1 MEEKNKRK
9 REDEEKKKEEKKEEK
24 KEDEEYYEQLARL
37 SKIKEAGEKLKKEI
51 DRGKEAAE
59 KFWERLKQYEFIS
72 AIGMAIPFANKIIE
86 ENLEEEQLA
95 RLEEAKKETNEI
107 FHIFIIVPEE
117 KAKELQKLSMDAI
130 KATIDLKPKLWLHFF
145 TPKELWQLSFDGKYE
160 FLEAIAMAI
169 PIHDTGILG
178 ALRVASIHK
187 MMVINKF
194 ERYVVSYVLAGS
206 LVRGQATQ
214 TSDVDV
220 FVIIDD
226 TDVKRMSRFEL
237 RERLRSIIYSYAIE
251 ANERANSKNK
261 LSPQIYILTEFWEAV
276 KEAHPVIFTFIRDG
290 VPLYDRGAF
299 MPWKLL
305 LKMGKIKPSPEAI
318 EMFMSLGEKVVENVK
333 KKMTGLITEDIYWG
347 VITPSQATL
356 MLYGIAPP
364 TPKET
369 VAIMQ
374 DIFVEKEKL
383 LEKKYIDILKKIV
396 EIYKKYEHE
405 EKIEIKGKE
414 LDFLLEQV
422 NAYIERLKLL
432 ALQLEEKAKAKTIEE
447 LDLRLSAILQ
457 GIFGKKSMEEYLK
470 LLEESFVKKGL
481 ISKYYLEALKNF
493 IELKKKKEKVRIE
506 KKGKEEKE
514 EKERLEKTSFELLRK
529 DLLELIRE
537 LKEWL
542 ERKEIFERRKV
553 VKIKYKENERIV
565 EGELVFGKEIF
576 LIPDILKTRIE
587 KFITEQGKFIES
599 SLEELQA
606 SSAEPSEIKLS
617 EKIIKELERR
627 FKNLEI
633 FL

>member
-9 REDEEKKKEEKKEEK
+9 REDEEKKKEEK

-599 SLEELQA
+599 SLEDLQA